1 MARAVLE
8 ALAAD
13 QPALEAVRVSC
24 VKPETGA
31 GAENILALYA
41 PMLRP
46 GQTLSLPVRS
56 PDMVFRVIEGG
67 VMVQI
72 EDQRFM
78 LAEADSSQNEP
89 PPWMAEHTCRSGSCM
104 N

>member
-31 GAENILALYA
+31 GAENIL
-41 PMLRP
+41 
-46 GQTLSLPVRS
+46 SLPVRS

-67 VMVQI
+67 VVVQI